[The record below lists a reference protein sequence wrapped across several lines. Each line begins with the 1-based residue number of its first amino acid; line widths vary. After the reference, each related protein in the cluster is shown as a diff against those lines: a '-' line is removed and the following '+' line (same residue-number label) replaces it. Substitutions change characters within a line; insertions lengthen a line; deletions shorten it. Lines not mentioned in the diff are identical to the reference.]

1 MRFFGVFALVAVVE
15 MATFFW
21 VQSWIGLG
29 WALGLA
35 LLTAIVG
42 SVLVK
47 RAGVAVFRRFR
58 DRVDNAQVPGRE
70 LSDGAAVLVAGAFL
84 ISPGFITDILGF
96 SLLIPS
102 VQGWIYKN
110 ISKRLSSRFRFVRSG
125 PVVTGTFGVGDQPG
139 EIIDVE
145 EIE

>member
-1 MRFFGVFALVAVVE
+1 MRFFSIFALVALVE

-58 DRVDNAQVPGRE
+58 ERVDNAQVPGRE
-70 LSDGAAVLVAGAFL
+70 LSDGASVLVAGAFL

-96 SLLIPS
+96 SLLIPA
-102 VQGWIYKN
+102 VQGWIYRKYLPASLVSLP
-110 ISKRLSSRFRFVRSG
+110 ICEVRFDRHRGHLEEPTSKVR
-125 PVVTGTFGVGDQPG
+125 
-139 EIIDVE
+139 
-145 EIE
+145 